1 MIIVNQN
8 SNVGNSIDNGIHK
21 VGIRM
26 TIIRTI
32 MIVIALKTIE
42 KWE

>member
-8 SNVGNSIDNGIHK
+8 SNEGNSIDNGIHK
-21 VGIRM
+21 VGILM

-32 MIVIALKTIE
+32 TIVITL
-42 KWE
+42 